1 MATVNSQSSILRPSE
16 YTHILVNHLK
26 RDAEVKHILPRRR
39 LSLRVGDE
47 RYCYLILKG
56 RAAFHRQSDDLLMV
70 TITAP
75 SVIGITNL
83 QQMLMDGYIKTLVP
97 CDISI
102 LKLETVY
109 DIVSANKL
117 WEPLAKH
124 MMIIA
129 GKLFEYSKQVSAPSA
144 YDIVR
149 AQLNELSNEA
159 QAIRNN
165 ITAEK
170 YIRDK
175 THLSRSGVM
184 RILAS
189 LKEGGYIEIHRGKL
203 IKIVKLPEKY

>member
-1 MATVNSQSSILRPSE
+1 MATVNSQSSILRPSD
-16 YTHILVNHLK
+16 YAHLLVNHLK
-26 RDAEVKHILPRRR
+26 HDAEVKHILPRRR

-47 RYCYLILKG
+47 RYCYLILNG
-56 RAAFHRQSDDLLMV
+56 RAAFHRQSDDLLMA

-75 SVIGITNL
+75 SVIGIANL

-102 LKLETVY
+102 LKMEAVY
-109 DIVSANKL
+109 DLVNANQL

-129 GKLFEYSKQVSAPSA
+129 GKLFESSKQLSAPSA

-149 AQLNELSNEA
+149 AQLNELSNEEH
-159 QAIRNN
+159 AIRNN

-184 RILAS
+184 RILAG